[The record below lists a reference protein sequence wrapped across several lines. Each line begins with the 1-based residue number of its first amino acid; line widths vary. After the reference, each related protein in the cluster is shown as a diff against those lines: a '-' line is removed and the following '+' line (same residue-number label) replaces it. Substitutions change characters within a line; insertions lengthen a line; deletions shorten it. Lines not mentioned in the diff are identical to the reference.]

1 MHSDGVGLF
10 DDVMEFDAFLCLLL
24 SKTLT
29 PPVHRFAPK
38 PVLQQ
43 GRDNGG
49 TRIVRHVGS
58 RRQSFIPLL
67 SDKNLVGV

>member
-1 MHSDGVGLF
+1 MIAI
-10 DDVMEFDAFLCLLL
+10 AFLDFVCVLI
-24 SKTLT
+24 TLT

-49 TRIVRHVGS
+49 TRIVRDG
-58 RRQSFIPLL
+58 FAILL
-67 SDKNLVGV
+67 QLEPIGRVEYSQ